1 MKKALLTLGLI
12 AVGAAAIAPA
22 GIGFRARAAE
32 PKTADIWIV
41 AGQSNAAGYSQLN
54 QTVYGGSGTYRTKL
68 TNEDGRNASGYSN
81 VVYYGLTEIRANAT
95 LPKPQRSN
103 VVMGQGA
110 WGDRIGPE
118 LGMANVLSETHT
130 PDNPAVI
137 VKYAVGGTYLG
148 DFGGAGEQT
157 KDYGNWAS
165 PTMTKKATE
174 AGKTLHAN
182 NGLLYS
188 RLLDTLEA
196 SCADLKTR
204 GFTPSIKGYIWMQG
218 EADAVTSELANAYE
232 ENLTDFINDLRKD
245 VALRAED
252 AEAVNRPFVIGKINS
267 TGEYGGNI
275 ATVRAAE
282 DKVANALN
290 DVFTVDT
297 DTYKIINGSEV
308 VGSDKWHFN
317 ANDMYD
323 LGKRFASAAI
333 SNMSKYTYYVS
344 AAAGGTAEEK
354 VVRSNGEA
362 VKIHVT
368 PARGKLVDKITL
380 NGVELPASVYA
391 DGVITLTPEE
401 SHGSSSNINVTF
413 RDREKQTITVK
424 LGKGGRIGSRT
435 PSGSTVYEG
444 ETLTVTPLPDA
455 DYEVDAVTLNG
466 VPMTEADGKYSA
478 VLGAGNYVLE
488 VKFKETGSDRI
499 TLVAG
504 KGGTATPNVRTEGA
518 KQVLEVTPQPEA
530 GYEVASV
537 KINGKPMN
545 FENGKY
551 IAVIGDETYSLEVT
565 FRKVGSAFPAWGI
578 ALIAVGGVLVLAGAG
593 TGVFFGLK
601 KAKKGSKTEADE
613 EQPQDKQD

>member
-12 AVGAAAIAPA
+12 AVGTAAIAPA

-68 TNEDGRNASGYSN
+68 TSEDGRNASGYSN
-81 VVYYGLTEIRANAT
+81 VVYYGLTEVRATAE
-95 LPKPQRSN
+95 LPKPQRTN

-130 PDNPAVI
+130 SDNPAVI

-148 DFGGAGEQT
+148 DFGGAGKQT
-157 KDYGNWAS
+157 EDYGNWAS

-174 AGKTLHAN
+174 ADKMLHAN

-245 VALRAED
+245 VAVRAED
-252 AEAVNRPFVIGKINS
+252 AEAVNRPFVVGKINS
-267 TGEYGGNI
+267 TGWFGGNI

-297 DTYKIINGSEV
+297 DTYKIHDGSTL
-308 VGSDKWHFN
+308 VGSDDWHFN
-317 ANDMYD
+317 ASDMYD
-323 LGKRFASAAI
+323 LGKRFATAAI
-333 SNMSKYTYYVS
+333 SNMSKYTYYVTS
-344 AAAGGTAEEK
+344 AAGGAVEEK
-354 VVRSNGEA
+354 TVRSNGEA

-413 RDREKQTITVK
+413 RDREKQSISVKTGFGGTIERK
-424 LGKGGRIGSRT
+424 

-444 ETLTVTPLPDA
+444 ETLTVTPKPS
-455 DYEVDAVTLNG
+455 YGYVVDTVTLNG

-488 VKFKETGSDRI
+488 VTFKEKAAVPPPS
-499 TLVAG
+499 V
-504 KGGTATPNVRTEGA
+504 E
-518 KQVLEVTPQPEA
+518 QPEEE
-530 GYEVASV
+530 G
-537 KINGKPMN
+537 
-545 FENGKY
+545 
-551 IAVIGDETYSLEVT
+551 
-565 FRKVGSAFPAWGI
+565 FPAWGI

-593 TGVFFGLK
+593 SGVFFGLK